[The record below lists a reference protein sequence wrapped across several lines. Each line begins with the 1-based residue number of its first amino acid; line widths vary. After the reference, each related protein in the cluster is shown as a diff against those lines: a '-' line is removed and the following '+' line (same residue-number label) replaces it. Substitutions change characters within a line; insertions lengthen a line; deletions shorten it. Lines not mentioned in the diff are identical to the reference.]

1 MSYNEELSTRPEQS
15 KAEPVDLQ
23 EYIHDQFTDNTII
36 LVGNAPFFENKSQ
49 LIDSHDIVIRFNFF
63 RSPSFEHGFCGRRM
77 DYWVVNLD
85 SGRKANPKV
94 KARRATL
101 VQYCQKT
108 RSEYPQTFLMTPNA
122 EDRRKRLGDALAF
135 YASNG
140 LTLIHA
146 DENLPVPL
154 TEEPSVGFYMSC
166 RILQA
171 GTPFSMIGFTGKVN
185 AKHHDGEEEMR
196 FWRSHSLITFHQMAV
211 E

>member
-1 MSYNEELSTRPEQS
+1 MN
-15 KAEPVDLQ
+15 
-23 EYIHDQFTDNTII
+23 
-36 LVGNAPFFENKSQ
+36 
-49 LIDSHDIVIRFNFF
+49 
-63 RSPSFEHGFCGRRM
+63 
-77 DYWVVNLD
+77 YWVVNLD
-85 SGRKANPKV
+85 SGRKANPKA

-108 RSEYPQTFLMTPNA
+108 RSEYPQALLITPNA
-122 EDRRKRLGDALAF
+122 EDRLKRLRDALPF

-154 TEEPSVGFYMSC
+154 GKEPSVGFYMSY

-171 GTPFSMIGFTGKVN
+171 GLPFSMIGFTGRVN
-185 AKHHDGEEEMR
+185 AKHHDGEEETR
-196 FWRSHSLITFHQMAV
+196 FWRCHSLITFHQIAA